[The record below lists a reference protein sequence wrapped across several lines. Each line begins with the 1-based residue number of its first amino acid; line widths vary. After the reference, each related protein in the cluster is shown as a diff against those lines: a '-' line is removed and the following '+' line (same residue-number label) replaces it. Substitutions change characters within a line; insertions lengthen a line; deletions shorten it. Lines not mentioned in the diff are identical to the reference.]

1 MVNKVRLAVFASG
14 RGTNLAALQTAIIQ
28 QDLPAQIVRVIVD
41 QRQAGALAIA
51 AKWNLPAR
59 LIDYRQYSSKRAAE
73 AAILDQLA
81 HDRVQGILL
90 AGYMRILSPT
100 MVHAYAG
107 KIINLHPALLP
118 AFPGRQSILDAY
130 QAGVSQTG
138 VTVHF
143 VDDGVDTG
151 QIIAQQTVIRH
162 PDDQLSDLENRIH
175 QVEHQLYP
183 QVLAALL
190 EKGVF
195 TK

>member
-1 MVNKVRLAVFASG
+1 MVKKIRLAVFASG
-14 RGTNLAALQTAIIQ
+14 RGTNLAALQTAIVQ
-28 QDLPAQIVRVIVD
+28 KDLPAQIVRVIVD
-41 QRQAGALAIA
+41 QRQAGAFEIA

-59 LIDYRQYSSKRAAE
+59 LVDYRQYSNKSAAE
-73 AAILDQLA
+73 EAILDQLA
-81 HDRVQGILL
+81 QDQVQGILL

-130 QAGVSQTG
+130 QAGVNQTG

-151 QIIAQQTVIRH
+151 QIIAQQRVIRY

-183 QVLAALL
+183 QVLAELL

>member
-14 RGTNLAALQTAIIQ
+14 QGTNLDALQTAIIQ
-28 QDLPAQIVRVIVD
+28 RDLPAQIVRVIVD

-59 LIDYRQYSSKRAAE
+59 LVDYRQYSSKRAAE

-81 HDRVQGILL
+81 HDQVQGILL
-90 AGYMRILSPT
+90 AGYMQILSPT
-100 MVHAYAG
+100 MVHTYAG

-183 QVLAALL
+183 QVLAVLL

>member
-14 RGTNLAALQTAIIQ
+14 QGTNLDALQTAIIQ
-28 QDLPAQIVRVIVD
+28 RDLPAQIVRVIVD

-59 LIDYRQYSSKRAAE
+59 LVDYRQYSSKRAAE

-81 HDRVQGILL
+81 HDQVQGILL